1 MAGFMPHLIRR
12 LQTEFANVDGVK
24 GLLFHIGHD
33 LEDLLE
39 HLASMASM
47 PYVKAF
53 VMEKTDGLN
62 ESSLPPLPSN
72 IDPDGAMSANGPRMA
87 GSVASR
93 LRAAVHKAVIQQYRL
108 VDREKA
114 ISLYAPFLDLLFAHF
129 AEQRMTERGT
139 WPGLRSGLLP
149 IFTTNYDPAIEVFCS
164 GRFSDYALID
174 GFKYGASGYLVAAG
188 ACTAPWIG

>member
-1 MAGFMPHLIRR
+1 MHLGCGR
-12 LQTEFANVDGVK
+12 
-24 GLLFHIGHD
+24 
-33 LEDLLE
+33 
-39 HLASMASM
+39 
-47 PYVKAF
+47 
-53 VMEKTDGLN
+53 
-62 ESSLPPLPSN
+62 
-72 IDPDGAMSANGPRMA
+72 
-87 GSVASR
+87 
-93 LRAAVHKAVIQQYRL
+93 VHKAVIQQYRL